1 VGLARLTALLTSNA
15 MNDPES
21 FPTLDDLLPDEP
33 DACLKAPQSAE
44 QMLAIMRGL
53 ARRTSHLTKKEPDN
67 G

>member
-1 VGLARLTALLTSNA
+1 